1 MQKGDQLKLKKK
13 RWGLWGGGGGAGR
26 WGKKMT
32 TSAQVKKKVT
42 IFTNGANKKFLL
54 N

>member
-1 MQKGDQLKLKKK
+1 M
-13 RWGLWGGGGGAGR
+13 A
-26 WGKKMT
+26 

-54 N
+54 NWKEQSN